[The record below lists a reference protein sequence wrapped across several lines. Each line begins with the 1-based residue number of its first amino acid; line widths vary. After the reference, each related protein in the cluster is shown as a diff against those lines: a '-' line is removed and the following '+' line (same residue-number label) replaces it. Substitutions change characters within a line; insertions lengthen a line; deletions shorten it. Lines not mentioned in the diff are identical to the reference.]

1 MEDNKQFQNEISTMK
16 NKIRDLNDKL
26 NDFNTSNLKLKNQ
39 KDLNDLE
46 LKNEQNKVIELKN
59 ELISAKNTTEKVK
72 CAHNDLKKS

>member
-26 NDFNTSNLKLKNQ
+26 NDSNTANLKLKNQ

-46 LKNEQNKVIELKN
+46 LKNEQNKVIELNN
-59 ELISAKNTTEKVK
+59 EL
-72 CAHNDLKKS
+72 